1 MKLRLIIFL
10 SVALG
15 LVSGAFLYSLLSVKR
30 QEKAIAAARAEGR
43 ADAEKAMADELA
55 ALKPVVLKKVANPEG
70 KADGA
75 HFA

>member
-30 QEKAIAAARAEGR
+30 HEQALAAARAEGR
-43 ADAEKAMADELA
+43 AEAEKAMADELA
-55 ALKPVVLKKVANPEG
+55 ALKPVVLKKVAN
-70 KADGA
+70 ADS
-75 HFA
+75 